1 MTVHH
6 VQCELRLSNLI
17 SLSSV
22 GQNEIIYGTPS
33 MPSSFH
39 KKLKMVNRQNED
51 NTGLKNNK
59 NKQTNKQ

>member
-1 MTVHH
+1 
-6 VQCELRLSNLI
+6 
-17 SLSSV
+17 
-22 GQNEIIYGTPS
+22 